1 MESIRA
7 PELIF
12 QPSMV
17 GSAEA
22 GLAETINFVLKMFTE
37 TEQQALVNNVFLTG
51 ACAKFPGTYYQYLRF
66 ILIYFIIIIYYLF

>member
-1 MESIRA
+1 MGVESIRA

-22 GLAETINFVLKMFTE
+22 GLAETINFILKMFTE
-37 TEQQALVNNVFLTG
+37 AEQQALVNNVFLTG
-51 ACAKFPGTYYQYLRF
+51 ACARFPGIIKRPCL
-66 ILIYFIIIIYYLF
+66 ILSKLINIL